1 MTQPQQ
7 RKTVRP
13 SARAF
18 MRRAGGVLAIAAA
31 GLAQGGE
38 SSEVKRYKIPG
49 SDFPIALAVE
59 VPASATVV
67 YHSGF
72 TPAPADT
79 SAEQYSRAY
88 WGDTETQAL
97 STFDRLEKS
106 LKSLGL
112 GMKDVVKM
120 QVFLV
125 GDPELGGRLDFAGF
139 MRAYTQY
146 FGTDAQP
153 NLPAR
158 SALQVAG
165 LARPGMWVEIEVM
178 LVRPE

>member
-1 MTQPQQ
+1 M
-7 RKTVRP
+7 
-13 SARAF
+13 
-18 MRRAGGVLAIAAA
+18 GGLLTIAAA
-31 GLAQGGE
+31 GLSQAAEPSG
-38 SSEVKRYKIPG
+38 VKRYKIPG

-72 TPAPADT
+72 TPAPADA

-97 STFDRLEKS
+97 STLGRLEKS

-139 MRAYTQY
+139 MRAYTRY
-146 FGTDAQP
+146 FGTDEQP

-158 SALQVAG
+158 SAMQVAG